1 MAADARRHAHISHVS
16 VGSSNARVTTVVRC
30 FSAVPLFVEDLQRS
44 RSGQVAVDGAFLTRI
59 LAHARG
65 RRSLLETRPRHLLG
79 AKGALATASVAMPS
93 AFAVQTYASS
103 DSDEKVGHVTLK
115 SIYPKGFEANPRQL
129 ASLRNWKIEFSRRP
143 SSLRDLGFFREPRSN
158 TVIRARCF
166 VDRRWSSAE
175 LRFGARARRRR
186 AGSIPPPSSRPPR
199 PSMESRG

>member
-1 MAADARRHAHISHVS
+1 
-16 VGSSNARVTTVVRC
+16 
-30 FSAVPLFVEDLQRS
+30 VPLFVEDRS

-175 LRFGARARRRR
+175 PRFGARARRRP
-186 AGSIPPPSSRPPR
+186 AGLIPPPSSRPPR